1 MSNITIVGAGMMGSA
16 LAFPA
21 RENGHR
27 VRLTGTHLDREIIA
41 ESKRTGKHPKFDKP
55 FPAGVEYFYFEELA
69 EALEGADMVI
79 CGVNSFGV
87 DWFMQEVLPHI
98 PDTTP
103 VLSVTKGL
111 VAYDDGTLISYP
123 EYWERSIAPRKMNL
137 NAVGGPCTSYELV
150 AHDQTIVTFCGRDMQ
165 TLETLRGLMCTDY
178 YHIHLSTEVM
188 GVESAVALKNAYA
201 LGVALAVGLNE
212 KVNGVG
218 CTPHYNSQAAM
229 FYQSVKEIRKLLTYL
244 TGNDRQIDSAAG
256 DMYVTIFGGR
266 TRLIGTLLGRGY
278 GIDEALAEL
287 KGVTL
292 ESLVIIGRINKAV
305 KKLAQDLVA
314 LCRIPAADAHG
325 CHHRGKGHLGRDS
338 VGTFHEL
345 IARRTE
351 YSRRQE
357 RIRSAGVSNPHDRH
371 YESGCGRRFFEKHDK
386 RSIVRH
392 GRRVGRQHAHPCPGI
407 RYFL

>member
-165 TLETLRGLMCTDY
+165 TLETLRGLMRTDY

-218 CTPHYNSQAAM
+218 CTTHYNSQAAM

-305 KKLAQDLVA
+305 KKLAQDGKLDA
-314 LCRIPAADAHG
+314 AEFPLLMHMDAIIEGKATSEEIPW
-325 CHHRGKGHLGRDS
+325 
-338 VGTFHEL
+338 
-345 IARRTE
+345 
-351 YSRRQE
+351 E
-357 RIRSAGVSNPHDRH
+357 RFTN
-371 YESGCGRRFFEKHDK
+371 
-386 RSIVRH
+386 
-392 GRRVGRQHAHPCPGI
+392 
-407 RYFL
+407 

>member
-150 AHDQTIVTFCGRDMQ
+150 
-165 TLETLRGLMCTDY
+165 
-178 YHIHLSTEVM
+178 
-188 GVESAVALKNAYA
+188 
-201 LGVALAVGLNE
+201 
-212 KVNGVG
+212 NGVG

-305 KKLAQDLVA
+305 KKLAQDGKLDA
-314 LCRIPAADAHG
+314 AEFPLLMHMDAIIEGKATSEEIPW
-325 CHHRGKGHLGRDS
+325 
-338 VGTFHEL
+338 
-345 IARRTE
+345 
-351 YSRRQE
+351 E
-357 RIRSAGVSNPHDRH
+357 RFTN
-371 YESGCGRRFFEKHDK
+371 
-386 RSIVRH
+386 
-392 GRRVGRQHAHPCPGI
+392 
-407 RYFL
+407 

>member
-165 TLETLRGLMCTDY
+165 TLETLRGLMRTDY

-201 LGVALAVGLNE
+201 MAVSLAIGAYTKNDPSLPEKYNAQAGLFYEAAREMRAIIKLSGGQDNALMF
-212 KVNGVG
+212 GVG
-218 CTPHYNSQAAM
+218 D
-229 FYQSVKEIRKLLTYL
+229 L
-244 TGNDRQIDSAAG
+244 
-256 DMYVTIFGGR
+256 YVTVFGGR
-266 TRLIGTLLGRGY
+266 TRRLGVILGSGTEFTVARDTLESVAIIELLGRYFGSK
-278 GIDEALAEL
+278 I
-287 KGVTL
+287 
-292 ESLVIIGRINKAV
+292 S
-305 KKLAQDLVA
+305 
-314 LCRIPAADAHG
+314 
-325 CHHRGKGHLGRDS
+325 
-338 VGTFHEL
+338 
-345 IARRTE
+345 E
-351 YSRRQE
+351 YPLMQHIHE
-357 RIRSAGVSNPHDRH
+357 RITQNTLPEIPWDSFTCD
-371 YESGCGRRFFEKHDK
+371 YFEK
-386 RSIVRH
+386 
-392 GRRVGRQHAHPCPGI
+392 
-407 RYFL
+407 

>member
-1 MSNITIVGAGMMGSA
+1 M
-16 LAFPA
+16 
-21 RENGHR
+21 
-27 VRLTGTHLDREIIA
+27 
-41 ESKRTGKHPKFDKP
+41 
-55 FPAGVEYFYFEELA
+55 
-69 EALEGADMVI
+69 
-79 CGVNSFGV
+79 
-87 DWFMQEVLPHI
+87 
-98 PDTTP
+98 
-103 VLSVTKGL
+103 
-111 VAYDDGTLISYP
+111 
-123 EYWERSIAPRKMNL
+123 
-137 NAVGGPCTSYELV
+137 

-165 TLETLRGLMCTDY
+165 TLETLRGLMRTDY

-218 CTPHYNSQAAM
+218 CTPHYNSQSAM

-305 KKLAQDLVA
+305 KKLAQDGKLDA
-314 LCRIPAADAHG
+314 AEFPLLMHMDAIIEGKATSEEIPW
-325 CHHRGKGHLGRDS
+325 
-338 VGTFHEL
+338 
-345 IARRTE
+345 
-351 YSRRQE
+351 E
-357 RIRSAGVSNPHDRH
+357 RFTN
-371 YESGCGRRFFEKHDK
+371 
-386 RSIVRH
+386 
-392 GRRVGRQHAHPCPGI
+392 
-407 RYFL
+407 

>member
-165 TLETLRGLMCTDY
+165 TLETLRGLMRTDY

-212 KVNGVG
+212 KVNGGLYAALQFAGGDVLPERQG
-218 CTPHYNSQAAM
+218 DPQAAHLPHG
-229 FYQSVKEIRKLLTYL
+229 QRPA
-244 TGNDRQIDSAAG
+244 DR
-256 DMYVTIFGGR
+256 FGGR
-266 TRLIGTLLGRGY
+266 RHVRHHLRRPHAPDRHPAGARIRHRRGAGRTERRDA
-278 GIDEALAEL
+278 GIARHHRPDQQ
-287 KGVTL
+287 
-292 ESLVIIGRINKAV
+292 SRQ
-305 KKLAQDLVA
+305 KLAQDGKLDA
-314 LCRIPAADAHG
+314 AEFPLLMHMDAIIEGKATSEEIPW
-325 CHHRGKGHLGRDS
+325 
-338 VGTFHEL
+338 
-345 IARRTE
+345 
-351 YSRRQE
+351 E
-357 RIRSAGVSNPHDRH
+357 RFTN
-371 YESGCGRRFFEKHDK
+371 
-386 RSIVRH
+386 
-392 GRRVGRQHAHPCPGI
+392 
-407 RYFL
+407 

>member
-87 DWFMQEVLPHI
+87 DWFMQEVLPHF
-98 PDTTP
+98 PTRRP
-103 VLSVTKGL
+103 CCRLPKGL

-165 TLETLRGLMCTDY
+165 TLEKAARADAHRLLPHPPLDRGDGRRKRRGAEKRLCLGRGAGRRAQREGQRRGLY
-178 YHIHLSTEVM
+178 
-188 GVESAVALKNAYA
+188 AALQFAGGDV
-201 LGVALAVGLNE
+201 LPERQGD
-212 KVNGVG
+212 
-218 CTPHYNSQAAM
+218 PQAAHLPHG
-229 FYQSVKEIRKLLTYL
+229 QRPA
-244 TGNDRQIDSAAG
+244 DR
-256 DMYVTIFGGR
+256 FGGR
-266 TRLIGTLLGRGY
+266 
-278 GIDEALAEL
+278 
-287 KGVTL
+287 
-292 ESLVIIGRINKAV
+292 
-305 KKLAQDLVA
+305 
-314 LCRIPAADAHG
+314 
-325 CHHRGKGHLGRDS
+325 
-338 VGTFHEL
+338 
-345 IARRTE
+345 
-351 YSRRQE
+351 
-357 RIRSAGVSNPHDRH
+357 RH
-371 YESGCGRRFFEKHDK
+371 
-386 RSIVRH
+386 VRH
-392 GRRVGRQHAHPCPGI
+392 HLRRPHA
-407 RYFL
+407 

>member
-165 TLETLRGLMCTDY
+165 TLETLRGLMRTDY
-178 YHIHLSTEVM
+178 YLSLIHI
-188 GVESAVALKNAYA
+188 
-201 LGVALAVGLNE
+201 
-212 KVNGVG
+212 
-218 CTPHYNSQAAM
+218 
-229 FYQSVKEIRKLLTYL
+229 
-244 TGNDRQIDSAAG
+244 
-256 DMYVTIFGGR
+256 
-266 TRLIGTLLGRGY
+266 
-278 GIDEALAEL
+278 
-287 KGVTL
+287 
-292 ESLVIIGRINKAV
+292 
-305 KKLAQDLVA
+305 
-314 LCRIPAADAHG
+314 
-325 CHHRGKGHLGRDS
+325 
-338 VGTFHEL
+338 
-345 IARRTE
+345 
-351 YSRRQE
+351 
-357 RIRSAGVSNPHDRH
+357 
-371 YESGCGRRFFEKHDK
+371 
-386 RSIVRH
+386 
-392 GRRVGRQHAHPCPGI
+392 
-407 RYFL
+407 

>member
-165 TLETLRGLMCTDY
+165 TLETLRGLMRTDY

-201 LGVALAVGLNE
+201 MAVSLAIGAYTKNDPSLPEKYNAQAGLFYEAAREMRAIIKLSGGQDNALMF
-212 KVNGVG
+212 GVG
-218 CTPHYNSQAAM
+218 D
-229 FYQSVKEIRKLLTYL
+229 L
-244 TGNDRQIDSAAG
+244 
-256 DMYVTIFGGR
+256 YVTVFGGR
-266 TRLIGTLLGRGY
+266 TRRLGGILGSGTEFTVAR
-278 GIDEALAEL
+278 EMLA
-287 KGVTL
+287 GVTL
-292 ESLVIIGRINKAV
+292 ESVAIIE
-305 KKLAQDLVA
+305 L
-314 LCRIPAADAHG
+314 
-325 CHHRGKGHLGRDS
+325 LGRYFGS
-338 VGTFHEL
+338 K
-345 IARRTE
+345 ISE
-351 YSRRQE
+351 YPLMQHIHE
-357 RIRSAGVSNPHDRH
+357 RITQNTLPEIPWDSFTCD
-371 YESGCGRRFFEKHDK
+371 YFEK
-386 RSIVRH
+386 
-392 GRRVGRQHAHPCPGI
+392 
-407 RYFL
+407 

>member
-21 RENGHR
+21 RENCHR
-27 VRLTGTHLDREIIA
+27 VPLTGTHLDSEIIA

-165 TLETLRGLMCTDY
+165 TLETLRGLMRTDY

-305 KKLAQDLVA
+305 KKLAQDGKLDA
-314 LCRIPAADAHG
+314 AEFPLLMHMDAIIEGKATSEEIPW
-325 CHHRGKGHLGRDS
+325 
-338 VGTFHEL
+338 
-345 IARRTE
+345 
-351 YSRRQE
+351 E
-357 RIRSAGVSNPHDRH
+357 RFTN
-371 YESGCGRRFFEKHDK
+371 
-386 RSIVRH
+386 
-392 GRRVGRQHAHPCPGI
+392 
-407 RYFL
+407 

>member
-165 TLETLRGLMCTDY
+165 TLETLRGLMRTDY
-178 YHIHLSTEVM
+178 YHIHLSTEATHDGFALV
-188 GVESAVALKNAYA
+188 VEVTYRHDLKSQRRFQIVDARPHRQR
-201 LGVALAVGLNE
+201 LA
-212 KVNGVG
+212 
-218 CTPHYNSQAAM
+218 PRA
-229 FYQSVKEIRKLLTYL
+229 
-244 TGNDRQIDSAAG
+244 
-256 DMYVTIFGGR
+256 
-266 TRLIGTLLGRGY
+266 
-278 GIDEALAEL
+278 
-287 KGVTL
+287 
-292 ESLVIIGRINKAV
+292 
-305 KKLAQDLVA
+305 
-314 LCRIPAADAHG
+314 
-325 CHHRGKGHLGRDS
+325 HHRHAQAHRAA
-338 VGTFHEL
+338 
-345 IARRTE
+345 IARR
-351 YSRRQE
+351 
-357 RIRSAGVSNPHDRH
+357 A
-371 YESGCGRRFFEKHDK
+371 SGTAKGILGLAHNRA
-386 RSIVRH
+386 
-392 GRRVGRQHAHPCPGI
+392 RVVYQ
-407 RYFL
+407 

>member
-55 FPAGVEYFYFEELA
+55 FPAGVEYFYFEA
-69 EALEGADMVI
+69 HAAAHEGADMVI
-79 CGVNSFGV
+79 CGVNSFGL
-87 DWFMQEVLPHI
+87 DWFSQEVLPLI

-150 AHDQTIVTFCGRDMQ
+150 AHDQTIVSFCGRAMQ
-165 TLETLRGLMCTDY
+165 QLETLRGLMRTDY

-229 FYQSVKEIRKLLTYL
+229 FYLSVKVIRKRLTYL
-244 TGNDRQIDSAAG
+244 SCNDRQIDSAAG
-256 DMYVTIFGGR
+256 DMYVTINDR
-266 TRLIGTLLGRGY
+266 RPRLKGTHLARGNGNNEAQAEQQVETLGTHDILGRSY
-278 GIDEALAEL
+278 I
-287 KGVTL
+287 
-292 ESLVIIGRINKAV
+292 AV
-305 KKLAQDLVA
+305 KKLAQDGKLD
-314 LCRIPAADAHG
+314 AAEFPLLMHMDAIIE
-325 CHHRGKGHLGRDS
+325 GKATS
-338 VGTFHEL
+338 E
-345 IARRTE
+345 E
-351 YSRRQE
+351 MPWE
-357 RIRSAGVSNPHDRH
+357 RFTN
-371 YESGCGRRFFEKHDK
+371 
-386 RSIVRH
+386 
-392 GRRVGRQHAHPCPGI
+392 
-407 RYFL
+407 

>member
-150 AHDQTIVTFCGRDMQ
+150 AHDQTIVPFCGRDMQ
-165 TLETLRGLMCTDY
+165 TLETLRGLMRTDY

-218 CTPHYNSQAAM
+218 CTPHYNSQAAAFGQGVREM
-229 FYQSVKEIRKLLTYL
+229 IKLIKLL
-244 TGNDRQIDSAAG
+244 GGADDKIVVGAG
-256 DMYVTIFGGR
+256 DLYVTVYGGR
-266 TRLIGTLLGRGY
+266 TRLAGILLGKGKTMTEVR
-278 GIDEALAEL
+278 EEL

-292 ESLVIIGRINKAV
+292 ESLVVATRVARAV
-305 KKLAQDLVA
+305 KVRAARGEVDLKDFPLLMHVDSIINDEQPVN
-314 LCRIPAADAHG
+314 IPWEAFTEED
-325 CHHRGKGHLGRDS
+325 
-338 VGTFHEL
+338 FH
-345 IARRTE
+345 
-351 YSRRQE
+351 
-357 RIRSAGVSNPHDRH
+357 
-371 YESGCGRRFFEKHDK
+371 
-386 RSIVRH
+386 
-392 GRRVGRQHAHPCPGI
+392 
-407 RYFL
+407 